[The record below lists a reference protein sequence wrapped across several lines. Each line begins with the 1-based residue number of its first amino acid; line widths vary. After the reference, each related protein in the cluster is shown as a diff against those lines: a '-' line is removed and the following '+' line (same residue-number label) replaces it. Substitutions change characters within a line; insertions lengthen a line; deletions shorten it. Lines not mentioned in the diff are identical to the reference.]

1 MTIKTWLALI
11 GFLAIVAVIGAGVF
25 FFGGYF
31 NVAAA
36 VENPGIVNWALARV
50 RAASIARQATD
61 APPGALDDPARVQN
75 GARAYSQRGCPTC
88 HGGPGVN
95 WQKFSEGLNPDPPD
109 LKEVAGELEPPVLF
123 WAIKNG
129 IKMTGMPSF
138 GKIEVPDDEI
148 WSIVAFVKRLPKV
161 SDAEY
166 KSWTAPPVITTVPR

>member
-11 GFLAIVAVIGAGVF
+11 GVLAIVAAIGAGVF

-31 NVAAA
+31 NVAAS

-50 RAASIARQATD
+50 SAASVARHASDT
-61 APPGALDDPARVQN
+61 PPGALDDSAMVQR

-95 WQKFSEGLNPDPPD
+95 WAKFSEGLNPDPPD
-109 LKEVAGELEPPVLF
+109 LKEVANELEPQNLF
-123 WAIKNG
+123 WAIKHG

-138 GKIEVPDDEI
+138 GKIDVPDDEI
-148 WSIVAFVKRLPKV
+148 WSIVAFVKKLPKV
-161 SDAEY
+161 SDAEF